1 MPTAFKEGKEANG
14 TWHLKCRDPKIFK
27 ADVAEVYRKTR
38 HKAIPAWIQDIK
50 YKAAT
55 ETDLVGERFF
65 LGERAS
71 RAICKRCGLIES
83 TAHKFRRCGEV
94 QLAWKTQLQRSEAMS
109 GQVCSSTDEWITGWG
124 WRLAE
129 NAGEDTLAYSKD
141 HEEIFQVMHASTVA
155 AIHIE
160 HAKAAPGK
168 AHTIVEQADRL
179 AKSII
184 DDRRRNMAHK
194 KFVDTYVGI
203 GLIEW
208 ADRKERNWKWAH
220 RQPYRNH
227 EVEIEAEK
235 ELYTDGTRGESDMG
249 SRGGYGWVE
258 VTGDEETV
266 ATDLSP

>member
-1 MPTAFKEGKEANG
+1 
-14 TWHLKCRDPKIFK
+14 
-27 ADVAEVYRKTR
+27 
-38 HKAIPAWIQDIK
+38 
-50 YKAAT
+50 
-55 ETDLVGERFF
+55 
-65 LGERAS
+65 
-71 RAICKRCGLIES
+71 
-83 TAHKFRRCGEV
+83 
-94 QLAWKTQLQRSEAMS
+94 MS
-109 GQVCSSTDEWITGWG
+109 GQKCSSTDEWITGWG

-235 ELYTDGTRGESDMG
+235 ELYTDGTGGKSDMG